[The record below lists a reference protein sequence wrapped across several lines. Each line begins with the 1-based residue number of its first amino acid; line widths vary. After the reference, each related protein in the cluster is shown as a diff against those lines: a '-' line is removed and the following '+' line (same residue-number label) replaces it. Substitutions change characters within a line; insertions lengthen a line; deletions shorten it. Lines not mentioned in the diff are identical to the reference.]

1 MKCEFNEA
9 VLNQRVNIHM
19 VICSSEE
26 IEKYM
31 EYYNN
36 TTNPVY
42 LNTVTPNEKLTL
54 RLLDSYLYLG

>member
-31 EYYNN
+31 
-36 TTNPVY
+36 
-42 LNTVTPNEKLTL
+42 
-54 RLLDSYLYLG
+54 